1 MLRRAGA
8 SIVSTRDLP
17 TRCLNTW
24 QASKALLP
32 IGNIP
37 MVVFALKLLEKAQFD
52 GV

>member
-1 MLRRAGA
+1 MFF
-8 SIVSTRDLP
+8 STRDLP

-52 GV
+52 GG